1 MDSIGSPGAPV
12 PYLTPQ
18 PGTLSSES
26 EKLLVSRALQG
37 WNDAFADLLQPCL
50 KPLNQFARTRLHGEF
65 EAEDVVQQ
73 SVLRALSHL
82 EQFRGEAS
90 FKTWLCTIALN
101 EVLHCLRGRAA
112 RRLQPLDMSPADCL
126 ADPTSSP
133 HAQFERRE
141 KAARLHKALTRLP
154 QKYRLIIQLRDLGE
168 LSIAETA
175 RSLSL
180 TSSAVRTRHHRAR
193 KLLIRSLSTLPGAH
207 DARSPG
213 IRNARQPVIAA

>member
-1 MDSIGSPGAPV
+1 MDSIGSSGAPA

-18 PGTLSSES
+18 PGTPSSES

-37 WNDAFADLLQPCL
+37 WNEAFADLLQPCL

-82 EQFRGEAS
+82 GQFRGEAS
-90 FKTWLCTIALN
+90 FKTWLGAIALN
-101 EVLHCLRGRAA
+101 EVLHCLRGRAV
-112 RRLQPLDMSPADCL
+112 RRLQPLDMSPAACV

-133 HAQFERRE
+133 HAQFERSE

-193 KLLIRSLSTLPGAH
+193 KLLIRSLSTLPGVR

>member
-1 MDSIGSPGAPV
+1 MDSIGSSGEPAPYV
-12 PYLTPQ
+12 TPQ
-18 PGTLSSES
+18 PGTPSSES

-50 KPLNQFARTRLHGEF
+50 KPLNQFARTKLHGEF

-82 EQFRGEAS
+82 GQFRGEAS
-90 FKTWLCTIALN
+90 FKTWLGAIALN
-101 EVLHCLRGRAA
+101 EALHCLRGRAV
-112 RRLQPLDMSPADCL
+112 RRLQPLHTSSAACL

-133 HAQFERRE
+133 YAQYEQRE

-180 TSSAVRTRHHRAR
+180 TSSVVRTRHHRAR

-207 DARSPG
+207 DAIIPR
-213 IRNARQPVIAA
+213 IRNARPRVIAA